1 MELMTKTTEGE
12 RMAHV
17 HALGTDGLLW
27 RASLGQ
33 AAFEL
38 LVANVA
44 VTTPALIAHLET
56 NVRPDDLVH
65 KAASTAAA
73 IRVLRELQRWHDAPI
88 EP

>member
-1 MELMTKTTEGE
+1 MKKIAEGE
-12 RMAHV
+12 RLAHV
-17 HALGTDGLLW
+17 HALGTNGLLW

-38 LVANVA
+38 LVADET
-44 VTTPALIAHLET
+44 VTAAALITHLEA